1 MTFKRNLL
9 SAALASATIMLAAQ
23 AHAQEAAQQAA
34 QVETTADEEDEDEAT
49 DLDRVVVTGIRAA
62 IEESIDTKR
71 ESSSIVEAISAE
83 DIGKLPDTSI
93 ADSIAR
99 LPGLTA
105 QRFGGRPQEINI
117 RGFAGDF
124 STATLNGREQVSLG
138 NNRGV
143 EFDQYPSELIHQVVV
158 YKTPDASL
166 GGQGLSG
173 TVDLRTVRP
182 LEYGE
187 QAVAVNVRGDMNRID
202 DEKEY
207 GNRFSISYV
216 DQFADDTI
224 GLALGYARLN
234 NPGQG
239 YKFESWGYP
248 GGAIGGGQLYDFEN
262 DNVREGLMGVLEY
275 RPSDFYRSTLDLFYS
290 QFEREESKRG
300 MEFGFEWG
308 ASGPPVSRVDN
319 ANGIAVEATF
329 EGVRPIVRN
338 DFNAT
343 YDDLFAIGWN
353 NEFTFNADW
362 TMRVDLSHSA
372 AKRDERILE
381 TYATLAPSAP
391 GDTVVATFNPD
402 GYFEFDFGLDY
413 GDPSNL
419 VLMDPGGW
427 GGDRAQAGY
436 LKDFEVEDAL
446 TSLRLDFER
455 SFLAGPIVGLEFGAN
470 VTDRTKSRASTE
482 NTLCTTAGC
491 TDNTPVPIPLDFVGD
506 STEFGFGGLP
516 SLITL
521 DPLGLLEEFYIL
533 LPKSH
538 LDISNKNWEVEET
551 LTTAYVQANLDTQW
565 GSVPVRGNFGVQVV
579 QTDQSSTG
587 VATFQGVT
595 LDEPAEHGATYV
607 DVLPSVNLAFELPAD
622 QVLRLAAARQ
632 MARPRMDQMRGN
644 AAYSINQSSNC
655 GMNTPP
661 PCWTGSGGNP
671 ELEPWMANAYD
682 LSYEKYFGDGGGYF
696 SVAYF
701 HKDLRTYIY
710 EQTLP
715 FDFSHLPIP
724 DGYSDE
730 LPESPLGPF
739 FRPANGEGGAI
750 WGHEIALSVPLG
762 AIWPLMEGFGFLAN
776 YSDTNSSIH
785 PLGPGTSEPLPG
797 LSKYVSNISA
807 YYERFGFSARV
818 SQRHRSD
825 FLGEIQ
831 GFGGDRTKRVFQ
843 GETITDV
850 QLGYS
855 FPEGGSL
862 EGLSLLLQVNNLEN
876 EPFRSTYG
884 STDQPRD
891 YFEYGRTY
899 LFGINYRF

>member
-23 AHAQEAAQQAA
+23 AHAQDAAQEAD
-34 QVETTADEEDEDEAT
+34 QVEATDEDEAEREAT
-49 DLDRVVVTGIRAA
+49 DLDRIVVTGIRAA

-71 ESSSIVEAISAE
+71 ESTSIVEAISSE
-83 DIGKLPDTSI
+83 DLGKLPDTSI
-93 ADSIAR
+93 ADSLAR

-143 EFDQYPSELIHQVVV
+143 EFDQYPSELTHQVVV

-166 GGQGLSG
+166 VGQGLSG

-187 QAVAVNVRGDMNRID
+187 QAVAVNLRADQNRLG

-207 GNRFSISYV
+207 GDRFSISYI

-248 GGAIGGGQLYDFEN
+248 GGAIGGGQLYDFET
-262 DNVREGLMGVLEY
+262 DNERDGFMGVLEY
-275 RPSDFYRSTLDLFYS
+275 KPSDFYRMTLDLFYS

-362 TMRVDLSHSA
+362 TMRVDVSHSA
-372 AKRDERILE
+372 AKRDERLLE
-381 TYATLAPSAP
+381 TYATLDPAGP
-391 GDTVVATFNPD
+391 GDNVTARFNPD
-402 GYFEFDFGLDY
+402 GYFDFEFGMDY

-455 SFLAGPIVGLEFGAN
+455 SFLAGPIVGVEFGAN

-491 TDNTPVPIPLDFVGD
+491 TDNTPVAIPSDFVGG

-521 DPLGLLEEFYIL
+521 DPLRMVDEFYIL
-533 LPKSH
+533 LPKNH
-538 LDISNKNWEVEET
+538 PDISNKNWEIDET
-551 LTTAYVQANLDTQW
+551 VTTAYVQANLDTTW
-565 GSVPVRGNFGVQVV
+565 GSVPVRGNVGVQVV
-579 QTDQSSTG
+579 QADQSSTG
-587 VATFQGVT
+587 VATFEGVP
-595 LDEPAEHGATYV
+595 LDEPARRGATHT
-607 DVLPSVNLAFELPAD
+607 DVLPSLNLAFELPAD
-622 QVLRLAAARQ
+622 QVLRLGAARQ
-632 MARPRMDQMRGN
+632 MARPRMDDLRAN
-644 AAYSINQSSNC
+644 AGFGINRTAQC
-655 GMNTPP
+655 GSLPP
-661 PCWTGSGGNP
+661 PCWTGGGGNP
-671 ELEPWMANAYD
+671 ELEPWLANAYD
-682 LSYEKYFGDGGGYF
+682 LSYEKYFGDGAGYF

-701 HKDLRTYIY
+701 HKDLKTYIY
-710 EQTLP
+710 NQTLP
-715 FDFSHLPIP
+715 FDFSQLPLP
-724 DGYSDE
+724 DGVDPDDVPDNPIGEYNQ
-730 LPESPLGPF
+730 
-739 FRPANGEGGAI
+739 PANGEGGAI

-762 AIWPLMEGFGFLAN
+762 VIWAPMEGFGFVAN
-776 YSDTNSSIH
+776 YSDTNSTIQ
-785 PLGPGTSEPLPG
+785 PLGPGTTEPLPG
-797 LSKYVSNISA
+797 LSKYVSNVTV
-807 YYERFGFSARV
+807 YYERFGFSARA
-818 SQRHRSD
+818 SQRRRSD

-843 GETITDV
+843 GETVTDL
-850 QLGYS
+850 QFGYS
-855 FPEGGSL
+855 FPDGGRL

-884 STDQPRD
+884 TDDQPRD
-891 YFEYGRTY
+891 YWEFGRTY
-899 LFGINYRF
+899 LFGVNYKF